1 MDRTPGAQSIATF
14 VNTALADCATF
25 ARVQDRPYAMIE
37 SPIAFDITSKAAKD
51 ALVALHTAARAPLT
65 GPMYWREAPLP
76 GGRVAQVFNCGG
88 GTSCQVRRADGT
100 TEYSMTYI
108 WESRAL
114 EDFATVV
121 CLAVEE
127 VGLAR

>member
-1 MDRTPGAQSIATF
+1 MDRTPGAQSIETF
-14 VNTALADCATF
+14 VNTALADCASL
-25 ARVQDRPYAMIE
+25 ARIQARPGAMVE
-37 SPIAFDITSKAAKD
+37 TPRAYDITATAARE
-51 ALVALHTAARAPLT
+51 ALVALHAAARAPLT

-76 GGRVAQVFNCGG
+76 GGRKAQVFNTAC

-100 TEYSMTYI
+100 TEYSMTYMS
-108 WESRAL
+108 EDRAR